1 MADCIKIKSLEYVV
15 NKNNLRAKD
24 TYKLKMRG
32 WKKIF
37 HSSGKDRKA
46 GITILISDKIDY
58 KINVIKKTK
67 NDTI

>member
-1 MADCIKIKSLEYVV
+1 
-15 NKNNLRAKD
+15 
-24 TYKLKMRG
+24 MRG